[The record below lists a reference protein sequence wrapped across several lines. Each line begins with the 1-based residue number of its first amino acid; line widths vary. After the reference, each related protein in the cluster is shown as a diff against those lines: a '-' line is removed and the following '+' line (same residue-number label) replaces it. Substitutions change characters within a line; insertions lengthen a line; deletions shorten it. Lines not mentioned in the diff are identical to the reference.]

1 MMLEELIAKIQNVS
15 KSEVK
20 KAAPADTRDIHV
32 IIRESVPRGPY
43 DKMVLGYLTSIC
55 AEHMYPGTF
64 ELDVNELDYVGFELE
79 RGIIEVEVAGDKLG
93 SCMRAGKINAK
104 KAGDET
110 GSSMVGGEIEA
121 DEIKSIG
128 NTLGGKINTKKV
140 HKISKDQGAEVYIKG
155 VKFKRGLLDSLLGR

>member
-1 MMLEELIAKIQNVS
+1 MMLEELIAKIENVS

-20 KAAPADTRDIHV
+20 KAAPADARDIHI

-43 DKMVLGYLTSIC
+43 DKMVLGYLTSLC

-64 ELDVNELDYVGFELE
+64 ELDVNDLDYVGFELE
-79 RGIIEVEVAGDKLG
+79 KGIITVEVAGSNLG
-93 SCMRAGKINAK
+93 SCMKGGKIIAK

-110 GSSMVGGEIEA
+110 GSSMTGGEIDA

-128 NTLGGKINTKKV
+128 NTIGGKINVKKV
-140 HKISKDQGAEVYIKG
+140 HGISKNQGAQIFVKG
-155 VKFKRGLLDSLLGR
+155 VKYKRGFLSGLLGR